1 MTQMGYP
8 AAAAPPQ
15 VISFWEAFRFWL
27 KLGFINFGGPTGQIA
42 IMHQELVDRRRW
54 ISDERFL
61 HALNYSM
68 LLPGPEATQL
78 AIYVG
83 WLLHRTIGGIIAGV
97 FFVLPAYFV
106 LLLLSWTY
114 AVHGA
119 VPWVAAIFYGL
130 RAAVIA
136 IVAAAVIR
144 IGRRALK
151 NRTMVGIAAAAF
163 AAIFFFKIPFPA
175 IVIAAGAVGLI
186 GARYRPKIFAIP
198 QTGTGDQ
205 SLTVI
210 ADHAPPADHTRP
222 TLQRF
227 IRVLFVGLLAWWGP
241 LLAVIVWRG
250 GSDVLAQEAIFFSK
264 AALVTFGGAYAVL
277 AYLAQAAVEHFRWL
291 SPGEMLVGLGLAES
305 TPGPL
310 IMVTEFVGF
319 LGAFRN
325 PGGLDPV
332 TAGVLGASVTTWA
345 TFAPSFLFIFLGAP
359 FIEKLRGN
367 VILSGALSTITAS
380 VVGVIVNLAVWFG
393 LHTLFRTVVDRTIG
407 LITVPAVRLA
417 SLDPIALLIALAAFV
432 GMWRYRWG
440 IVPIVLTSAL
450 VGLVVST
457 VK

>member
-175 IVIAAGAVGLI
+175 IVIAAGAVGFI
-186 GARYRPKIFAIP
+186 GARYRPEIFAIP
-198 QTGTGDQ
+198 QIGTGDQ
-205 SLTVI
+205 SPTVI
-210 ADHAPPADHTRP
+210 ADQAPPAEHTRP

-241 LLAVIVWRG
+241 LLAVIVW
-250 GSDVLAQEAIFFSK
+250 
-264 AALVTFGGAYAVL
+264 
-277 AYLAQAAVEHFRWL
+277 
-291 SPGEMLVGLGLAES
+291 
-305 TPGPL
+305 
-310 IMVTEFVGF
+310 
-319 LGAFRN
+319 
-325 PGGLDPV
+325 
-332 TAGVLGASVTTWA
+332 
-345 TFAPSFLFIFLGAP
+345 
-359 FIEKLRGN
+359 
-367 VILSGALSTITAS
+367 
-380 VVGVIVNLAVWFG
+380 
-393 LHTLFRTVVDRTIG
+393 
-407 LITVPAVRLA
+407 
-417 SLDPIALLIALAAFV
+417 
-432 GMWRYRWG
+432 
-440 IVPIVLTSAL
+440 
-450 VGLVVST
+450 
-457 VK
+457 

>member
-186 GARYRPKIFAIP
+186 GARYRPEIFAIP

-205 SLTVI
+205 SPTVI
-210 ADHAPPADHTRP
+210 ADQAPPAEHTQP

-417 SLDPIALLIALAAFV
+417 SLDPIALLIAIAAFV

>member
-186 GARYRPKIFAIP
+186 GARYRPEIFAIP

-205 SLTVI
+205 SPTVI

-319 LGAFRN
+319 MGAFRN

-332 TAGVLGASVTTWA
+332 TAGVLGASVTIWA

-417 SLDPIALLIALAAFV
+417 SLDPIALLIAIAAFV